1 MNNSKTILITRTLKN
16 LKELINW
23 SPIKSTALSESIAA
37 NLKNIPEIKQYIN
50 ESNKENE
57 SKIFFELGKYL
68 KYNRYKKGNFIKH
81 TYESDNFFYM
91 IFSGNVAKIDIKYTR
106 IYLTF
111 KNYLKHLIKLRLL
124 GEDYVYKKCLKKN
137 KKIFP
142 FDENIDILTTKD
154 INLKHYDDLIKKI
167 KNEIT
172 NSRWYQED
180 NEVNN
185 VQDFIELY
193 NPKISENEFSFN
205 LRENK
210 YPAFLPIYI
219 FDKILKPIS
228 LIGQLT
234 KPKGIKF
241 SSAYVCLS
249 SSNVFYINKTEID
262 SFNNLY
268 TLFQRKVSEDVIKK
282 LFEGHFL
289 FQDTDVDFLSKNYSK
304 YFYVQNYIKG
314 QKLIEQNTPNS
325 GIFFINKGDFQ
336 LKTRRPFH
344 ELNELKFKIIEAL
357 NSRNKNTL
365 IEDMDNT
372 PALNNENIYQ
382 GLNPLQ
388 IENITKEREINFNIY
403 KFSDVVGL
411 NDIYDSKSGLYTFS
425 VECISD
431 VGEVYFLPEEILTSM
446 CTNET
451 IQKNID
457 ELVGKQCS
465 ILLKEIDNKRKLF
478 ENSFKNFLTQHK
490 EKTINR
496 FYLRKNKPS
505 KLMNMIN
512 ISPRNFSV
520 DYSSNFNNLNTFNK
534 TNLSKLFR
542 LKNKNKTLNKY
553 PQPKNKESRILSPQ
567 ILHNDND
574 FNSKL
579 ILKTENDRIY
589 NRTNLKF
596 HDRRNERNIFMQK
609 NNIKNAFITYK
620 EQFNILNKINE
631 ENKNGIK
638 TINDFKSM
646 KLKLDTD
653 HMLNNQNKIKNIF
666 KRNNGIK
673 NSIKNTIQKEK
684 NNDSNI
690 AKNIK
695 GSNIPKILLNI
706 S

>member
-262 SFNNLY
+262 SVNNLY

-357 NSRNKNTL
+357 NSRNKNNL

-490 EKTINR
+490 EKTINS
-496 FYLRKNKPS
+496 FYLRKNKPT

-620 EQFNILNKINE
+620 EQFNILKKINE

-653 HMLNNQNKIKNIF
+653 HMFNNQNKIKNIF

-673 NSIKNTIQKEK
+673 NSIKNTIHKEK

-695 GSNIPKILLNI
+695 GSNNPKILLNI